1 MTTSNL
7 TAFLRTHFLS
17 KTLAV
22 SLLASGLAVTPS
34 FFRHVFATTAQ
45 LSGDLRHLGIPEA
58 QRKLEAYGD
67 RTIMG
72 YGYLTDILR
81 GIPDPRFF
89 PFVRYS
95 YYGMN
100 AEIVFPGERTKIDRR
115 MLVGIDLEAG
125 DLTEGKVVDAQPMAR
140 GRTPEGFMTGWAFLT
155 TWDYDRLTG
164 IKIGVSNPAH
174 AARQNFKANL
184 LRSHAEPVQIAQWTW
199 PSAELS
205 DPLILKFSEPVKE
218 IYSRGSLP
226 FLLFIENSPADGSA
240 AAEITRVE
248 ILGIKVLTEGY
259 TVFHRENRCFAAL
272 QTSFLREIAARGPE
286 SWRQYLL
293 GVSNVPE
300 IKYLLE
306 KKDPASGNQP

>member
-1 MTTSNL
+1 VTTSNL
-7 TAFLRTHFLS
+7 TAFLKTHFLS
-17 KTLAV
+17 KALAL
-22 SLLASGLAVTPS
+22 SLLASGLALTPS
-34 FFRHVFATTAQ
+34 FFGHVFATTSQ
-45 LSGDLRHLGIPEA
+45 LSGDLRHLRASEA
-58 QRKLEAYGD
+58 QRKIETYGD
-67 RTIMG
+67 RSIMG

-100 AEIVFPGERTKIDRR
+100 AEIVFPGERTRIDRR

-125 DLTEGKVVDAQPMAR
+125 DLTEGKVVDAQPMVK
-140 GRTPEGFMTGWAFLT
+140 GRTPEGFMSGWAFLT

-164 IKIGVSNPAH
+164 IKIGISNPAH

-184 LRSHAEPVQIAQWTW
+184 LRSHAEPVSIAQWTW
-199 PSAELS
+199 PSEELS
-205 DPLILKFSEPVKE
+205 DPLTLKFSEPVKE

-226 FLLFIENSPADGSA
+226 FLLFIENSPAEGSA
-240 AAEITRVE
+240 PAEITRVE
-248 ILGIKVLTEGY
+248 ILGIKVFTEGY

-272 QTSFLREIAARGPE
+272 RTSFLREIAARGPE
-286 SWRQYLL
+286 SWRRYLL

-306 KKDPASGNQP
+306 QKDAARGNQP